1 MNNILRNFNL
11 FVDGTN
17 YAGQIE
23 EINLPK
29 PTVKTE
35 EHRVGGMDAPIAL
48 DMGMEA
54 LKADFTLTGFD
65 PAVLR
70 AFGLQP
76 GRSTPLTAR
85 GALRNEDGTTTAVAV
100 TMTGT
105 LKMADP
111 GTWKT
116 GGKSPLKIE
125 VDLRYYKLDHG
136 GVTVHEIDVIGM
148 KRVINGVDQLAEM
161 RAALGL

>member
-65 PAVLR
+65 PRRPARLR
-70 AFGLQP
+70 AAARQVHP
-76 GRSTPLTAR
+76 AHRPWRAAQRGRHHHRCRRHDDGHA
-85 GALRNEDGTTTAVAV
+85 EDG
-100 TMTGT
+100 G
-105 LKMADP
+105 P
-111 GTWKT
+111 GHVEDRRQE
-116 GGKSPLKIE
+116 PAQ
-125 VDLRYYKLDHG
+125 D
-136 GVTVHEIDVIGM
+136 
-148 KRVINGVDQLAEM
+148 
-161 RAALGL
+161 